1 MDNIT
6 DYIVRLLKKKGPLPA
21 DEDIG
26 QFRFIESGHID
37 SLSLLNFVMDLEEH
51 FQIELTDQDLES
63 VDFRTVAGLATII
76 EKKCIKN

>member
-21 DEDIG
+21 DVDIG
-26 QFRFIESGHID
+26 QFRFIDSGHID

-63 VDFRTVAGLATII
+63 VDFRTVAGLAAII
-76 EKKCIKN
+76 QRKLPD